1 MSLVFNFLKSKFKKI
16 QYSLEQH
23 KIKYEKFKSFI
34 DPDYFFRSG
43 ELRIL
48 STSLAYTT
56 LISFIPFIAVVL
68 ASFQLIGG
76 LEKFYPLVEASVL
89 QYFKEAT
96 GTQVVNFLRKS
107 FQKIHA
113 GTLGWAGLIFLLATS
128 YRLLSDADRA
138 INRIW
143 KIQVQRP
150 FYKRML
156 LYWFLF
162 LSAPVLLAMYAGF
175 YSAGSMMQLP
185 FKINQSVFYTL
196 ILFWGLSIFYI
207 VIPDTKVSSNKALFS
222 AFLTSLSITLFQQV
236 LSLSVVKFFKQNKIY
251 GSLATVPV
259 VLLWILFSWYVILI
273 GAYLCY
279 RLQNSNS
286 KAK

>member
-1 MSLVFNFLKSKFKKI
+1 MKKKILDTKDLKFKF
-16 QYSLEQH
+16 
-23 KIKYEKFKSFI
+23 EKFKYFI

-68 ASFQLIGG
+68 ATFQMIGG
-76 LEKFYPLVEASVL
+76 LERFYPLIETAVFG
-89 QYFKEAT
+89 YFKDAT
-96 GTQVVNFLRKS
+96 GGQVVRFLKGS
-107 FQKIHA
+107 IQKIHA

-143 KIQVQRP
+143 RIQVQRP

-156 LYWFLF
+156 MYWVLF
-162 LSAPVLLAMYAGF
+162 LMAPVLLAMYSGF
-175 YSAGSMMQLP
+175 YTASTLLHQSF
-185 FKINQSVFYTL
+185 FKINQSFFYAI

-207 VIPDTKVSSNKALFS
+207 VIPDTRVKNNFALLAAGITSSL
-222 AFLTSLSITLFQQV
+222 ITLFQQV
-236 LSLSVVKFFKQNKIY
+236 LSLGVAKFFKQNKIY
-251 GSLATVPV
+251 GSLAAVPV
-259 VLLWILFSWYVILI
+259 VLLWILFSWYIILL

-279 RLQNSNS
+279 RLQHHKNQTES
-286 KAK
+286 